1 MCSDIFRD
9 YEADYS
15 ATLSAEEVELQADE
29 EEEGRGK
36 LLLILGMPSLFNLSS
51 SCSSSPLI
59 LEYGAVVLF
68 SVFFFF
74 FFPPVS
80 SLPLSFSHCTSMHS
94 KYRYL
99 LYLSLRES
107 VHLHSAESVVLL
119 PSLVNSS

>member
-68 SVFFFF
+68 SVFFSFF
-74 FFPPVS
+74 SPPVS

>member
-68 SVFFFF
+68 SVCFFLFS
-74 FFPPVS
+74 PPVS

-99 LYLSLRES
+99 LYHSLRES